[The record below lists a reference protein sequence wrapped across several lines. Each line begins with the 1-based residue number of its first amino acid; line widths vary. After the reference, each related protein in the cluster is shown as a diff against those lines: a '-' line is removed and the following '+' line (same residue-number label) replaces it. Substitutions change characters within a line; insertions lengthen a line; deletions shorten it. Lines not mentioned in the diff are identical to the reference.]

1 VNAVRDEPPGRL
13 RVLFV
18 APFPPRLDATHGGAK
33 VVGELINGTAER
45 HSVALVHL
53 RHRAEPPVEDELR
66 SRLEIS
72 EDVLRPADARTSP
85 GHYARALR
93 WRARL
98 LAGTPRQASELAF
111 RAARARIRDVARRW
125 RPDVVRIE
133 YPVMAAFLSALDGVP
148 AVRLLADYD
157 ALLETTRLPGSAL
170 ETLEHRLD
178 LRAWRSFRRRA
189 LANVDAAV
197 VPTERD
203 RAVLLA
209 LGVETDVV
217 SIPFG
222 SRLGVPALDAAG
234 TDGSL
239 LFVGNLNHPPNL
251 DSAQFLVSTVFPRLR
266 ERHPNAVLHLVGEGT
281 SDLSPTPGVERLG
294 RVPDLTP
301 LLDAAAVVLAPSRLG
316 AGMRVKIVDALVA
329 GKAVVATPLAV
340 SGLALEP
347 GRDAVVVDADDFA
360 DAVCALLSNRLRR
373 AELGRNARAWALANL
388 GWDPALDAHDA
399 LYRSLL
405 SRAAGAR
412 S

>member
-1 VNAVRDEPPGRL
+1 MSDRERL

-45 HSVALVHL
+45 HLVALVHL
-53 RHRAEPPVEDELR
+53 RHRMEPPVEDELR

-72 EDVLRPADARTSP
+72 EDVLRPADARTTP
-85 GHYARALR
+85 HHYARALR

-98 LAGTPRQASELAF
+98 LAGTPRQVSELAI
-111 RAARARIRDVARRW
+111 RAAHTRIRDVARTW

-133 YPVMAAFLSALDGVP
+133 YPVMAAYLSAFDGVP
-148 AVRLLADYD
+148 AARLLADYD
-157 ALLETTRLPGSAL
+157 ALLETARLPRSAL

-178 LRAWRSFRRRA
+178 VCAWRSFRRRA
-189 LANVDAAV
+189 LADVDAAV

-209 LGVETDVV
+209 LGVETEVV
-217 SIPFG
+217 TIPFG

-234 TDGSL
+234 QDGSL
-239 LFVGNLNHPPNL
+239 LFVGNLNHEPNL

-266 ERHPNAVLHLVGEGT
+266 EGHPHAVLRLVGEGT
-281 SDLSPTPGVERLG
+281 SELARADGVERLG
-294 RVPDLTP
+294 RVADVTP
-301 LLDAAAVVLAPSRLG
+301 LLDAAAVVLAPARLG
-316 AGMRVKIVDALVA
+316 GGMRVKIVDALVA

-347 GRDAVVVDADDFA
+347 GQHAVVVDADGFA
-360 DAVCALLSNRLRR
+360 DAASALLSNRPRR
-373 AELGRNARAWALANL
+373 AELGRNAREWALANL
-388 GWDPALDAHDA
+388 GWDRALDAHDA

-405 SRAAGAR
+405 SRAGRAR